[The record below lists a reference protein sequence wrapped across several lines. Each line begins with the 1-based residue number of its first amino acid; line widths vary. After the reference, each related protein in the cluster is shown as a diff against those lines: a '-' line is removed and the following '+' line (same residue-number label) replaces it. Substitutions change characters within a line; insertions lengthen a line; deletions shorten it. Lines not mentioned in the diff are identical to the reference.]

1 MRAEKSERVLNMKR
15 TKLLLTL
22 ALGGLL
28 LSGPAK
34 TSAAEQQT
42 FATPT
47 EAVQALLKAAQ
58 DGNQE
63 EMLAVFGDDG
73 KDLVYSGDAVQDKK
87 GMEGFVKAYKTKHAL
102 VEQDAKTEI
111 LQVGASNW
119 PMPIPIVNDGGK
131 WRFDTAAGKEELVY
145 RRVGH
150 NELGAI
156 ATCRGYISGQK
167 EYAATGHDG
176 LPAGLYARKL
186 MSDPGKQNGLYW
198 ETAEGEDPSP
208 AGPLLADAGG
218 EGYEGK
224 GLGSKAQPYHG
235 YLYRVLTAQ
244 GAAARGGA
252 KSYLVDDKLS
262 GGVGLVAYPTQY
274 RVSGVMTFIINQNG
288 VVFQK
293 DLGEKTDEIAGA
305 MTEYNPDKT
314 WTKVPATE

>member
-1 MRAEKSERVLNMKR
+1 MRAEKSEGVLNMKR

-22 ALGGLL
+22 AVGSLL

-34 TSAAEQQT
+34 TFAAEQQT

-47 EAVQALLKAAQ
+47 EAVQALLKAAE

-63 EMLAVFGDDG
+63 EMLAVFGEDG

-102 VEQDAKTEI
+102 IKQDADTQI
-111 LQVGASNW
+111 LQVGASDW

-167 EYAATGHDG
+167 DYAATGHDG

-262 GGVGLVAYPTQY
+262 GGVGLVAYPAQY